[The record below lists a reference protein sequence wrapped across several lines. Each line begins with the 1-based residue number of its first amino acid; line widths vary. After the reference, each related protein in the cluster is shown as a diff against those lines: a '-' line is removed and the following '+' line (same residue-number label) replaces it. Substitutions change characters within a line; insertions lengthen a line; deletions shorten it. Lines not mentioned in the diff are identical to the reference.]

1 MCSHEVLVNGMS
13 CDAKN
18 QTPDLGPVASMQTQS
33 SRTAVS
39 QRNHAETEGRTTP
52 VLVSASQRS
61 NSAACRISEH
71 TAQLGDFVS
80 TLHV

>member
-1 MCSHEVLVNGMS
+1 MFPRSLGKRDVLRRQKPDPGPWTRGIHA
-13 CDAKN
+13 DAIKS
-18 QTPDLGPVASMQTQS
+18 D
-33 SRTAVS
+33 RVS
-39 QRNHAETEGRTTP
+39 QRNHAEAEGMTTP